1 MATVELSE
9 FSPAFRYV
17 AACMSALVNP
27 RIEPGPVL
35 AAAEREI
42 TDWGAVG
49 RMIVRHRVELSVARV
64 LRGAGWPGV
73 PAELRRSLEQA
84 ERSVVLRSLSQMAQT
99 DRVAAR
105 FLEAEVRFFML
116 KGPPLSV
123 ALFGSPTVRQSQDI
137 DLIVDREDIPRAAAI
152 LVELGYERGH
162 GDEPATG
169 SARDLEKLMEID
181 HHFKFMHRQSATLL
195 ELHWQAV
202 GHELYPL
209 PVAKLWPSR
218 ETVRAHRVALPVLPH
233 DVQMIYLA
241 CHGAKHAWFRL
252 KWLLD
257 IAAIVARDEPAVHD
271 RVWRM
276 ARDGGVGALFG
287 SSLLLAHGLLAA
299 PVPRAI
305 LDAAERDRGARS
317 LARFAIIALAGDGK
331 LTSLTALR
339 NQFGLRGDFAYRWS
353 VFTRLLNRRL
363 LRERES
369 VPLPA

>member
-1 MATVELSE
+1 MATVDLTE
-9 FSPAFRYV
+9 FPPAFRYV

-27 RIEPGPVL
+27 RIEPGPIL
-35 AAAEREI
+35 AAAGREI
-42 TDWGAVG
+42 TDWDAVG
-49 RMIVRHRVELSVARV
+49 VTIARHRVELSIARV
-64 LRGAGWPGV
+64 MRGAGWPGV
-73 PAELRRSLEQA
+73 PDGLRRALEHA
-84 ERSVVLRSLSQMAQT
+84 EKSVVLRSLSQMAQT

-105 FLEAEVRFFML
+105 FHEGDVRFFIL

-137 DLIVDREDIPRAAAI
+137 DLIVDRADIPRAAAM
-152 LVELGYERGH
+152 LGELGFERGPSA
-162 GDEPATG
+162 EPPSG

-202 GHELYPL
+202 GHELYPI
-209 PVAKLWPSR
+209 PVAELWPSR
-218 ETVRAHRVALPVLPH
+218 ETVRAHRVDLPVLPG

-257 IAAIVARDEPAVHD
+257 IAAIVSREEPEVIDH
-271 RVWRM
+271 VWRM
-276 ARDGGVGALFG
+276 ARAEGLGALFG
-287 SSLLLAHGLLAA
+287 STLLLAHGLLAA
-299 PVPRAI
+299 PVAPAI
-305 LDAAERDRGARS
+305 LEAAERNRTARR
-317 LARFAIIALAGDGK
+317 LARYAIFALSGDGK
-331 LTSLTALR
+331 LTSLMALR
-339 NQFGLRGDFAYRWS
+339 NQFDLRGDLAYRWS
-353 VFTRLLNRRL
+353 VLTRLLNRRL